1 MKKIYSFN
9 QCVMNGTVTLKTST
23 IAFPNKELAEETRQ
37 LIVNAN
43 REKTKLNITPLR
55 ICFSE
60 VEETLF
66 VEDMKDLVYFIKKIM
81 RQ

>member
-23 IAFPNKELAEETRQ
+23 IAFPNKGLAEETRQ
-37 LIVNAN
+37 LMVNAN
-43 REKTKLNITPLR
+43 RENTKLNIMPLR

-66 VEDMKDLVYFIKKIM
+66 VEDMKELNDFIKP
-81 RQ
+81 

>member
-9 QCVMNGTVTLKTST
+9 QCAMNGAVTLKTST

-37 LIVNAN
+37 LMVNAN
-43 REKTKLNITPLR
+43 RENTKLNIMPLR

-66 VEDMKDLVYFIKKIM
+66 VEDMKELNDFIKL
-81 RQ
+81 

>member
-9 QCVMNGTVTLKTST
+9 QCVMNGAVTLKTST

-37 LIVNAN
+37 LMVNAN
-43 REKTKLNITPLR
+43 RENTKLNIMPLR
-55 ICFSE
+55 ICFGE

-66 VEDMKDLVYFIKKIM
+66 VEDMKELNDFIKL
-81 RQ
+81 

>member
-9 QCVMNGTVTLKTST
+9 QCVMNGTVTLKTET
-23 IAFPNKELAEETRQ
+23 IAFPNKELAEEARQ
-37 LIVNAN
+37 LMVNAN
-43 REKTKLNITPLR
+43 RENTKLNIMPLR

-66 VEDMKDLVYFIKKIM
+66 VEDMKELCYFKTIKD
-81 RQ
+81 